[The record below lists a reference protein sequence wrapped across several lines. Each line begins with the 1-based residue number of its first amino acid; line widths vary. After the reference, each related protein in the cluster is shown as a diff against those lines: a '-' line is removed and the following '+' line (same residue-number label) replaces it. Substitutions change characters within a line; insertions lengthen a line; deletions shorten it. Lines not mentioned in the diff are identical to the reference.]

1 MIISEL
7 GLQILNKTPGEIQ
20 SISEFDEINKA
31 LPQVKKFDKLIILE
45 EEIMPTLNLYS
56 AKDDCKE
63 FIYKFEEMKDVILYA
78 NICIE
83 DGSNLKG
90 RATIYVNGDIVYD
103 NNRTS
108 FGMESIEIPFDRINE
123 VKIKVSG
130 NAKLWDVGV
139 SKLKHWWQ

>member
-1 MIISEL
+1 MQFKDKMNVIY
-7 GLQILNKTPGEIQ
+7 GNAMDK
-20 SISEFDEINKA
+20 INK
-31 LPQVKKFDKLIILE
+31 KHSNKLKNNANSKIKLNDELE
-45 EEIMPTLNLYS
+45 NSIAEYNI
-56 AKDDCKE
+56 A
-63 FIYKFEEMKDVILYA
+63 FEEMKDVILYA